1 MGGFFVLFAN
11 FWTSIFGLLMNVPIV
26 IGSVTTSLF
35 FFLFAVLATGM
46 IINIF
51 WGGAKT

>member
-1 MGGFFVLFAN
+1 MGEFLELLAS
-11 FWTSIFGLLMNVPIV
+11 FWSRIFGLLMNVPIV

-35 FFLFAVLATGM
+35 YFLFAVLATGM
-46 IINIF
+46 IISIF